1 MMNQDFFPI
10 PPKVEPTIYAYSE
23 PQFNGL
29 LKVGYTG
36 RQSVADRVRQQHVN
50 LPTRSVQIVLQ
61 QPATRP
67 DGSSFTDHEVHRWLR
82 SHGVPNPKMDGARS
96 SEWFECDVAKVQAA
110 ILAVRNRDDNEDER
124 TESFGM
130 RPEQQEAV
138 NRSVQY
144 FRKFAKA
151 ETDGR
156 IPHFLWN
163 CKMRFGKTFAAYQLA
178 RKMKWTRLLVLTFKP
193 AVESAWSDDLLHHT
207 DFKGWQFISRNSPL
221 QPDDADPLRPIVCFG
236 SFQDY
241 LGRNSMGGI
250 KAKNEWVHA
259 THWDCVV
266 LDEYHYGAW
275 DDNAKALF
283 DDDCDEEMQESEADS
298 GSVQKNFDE
307 NLMPIK
313 TDAYLYLS
321 GTPFRALNSG
331 EFNEEQIYNWTYAD
345 EQNAK
350 LNWNEADGPNPYAAL
365 PRMVLMTYQ
374 LPDEIR
380 HVATLGEFNEFDLN
394 AFFEAEGVG
403 DKARFHY
410 EDSVQKWLD
419 LIRGAYKETIV
430 SDLKLRTDKPP
441 MPYSHAPLLKTLS
454 HTLWLFRS
462 VASCYAMRNLLMQ
475 PQNRF
480 YHDYKVVLAAGSE
493 CGVGLAAL
501 GPVREAMGVNP
512 LVAKT
517 ITLSCGKLT
526 TGVTIRP
533 WTGILMLCNLSSPE
547 SYFQS
552 AFRVQ
557 SPWTVRS
564 DDASADVIVKQECY
578 VFDFAP
584 NRALKQIAHYSQE
597 LNVEEPNPERKVADF
612 IKFLPVLAYDG
623 FSMKRIDPAGILDIA
638 ASGTSATLLA
648 RRWES
653 ALLVNVDN
661 VTLRR
666 LMNSEQAMKALMSI
680 EAFRSLNADIE
691 TIINKSDELN
701 KRKTQADDN
710 KPTAKEKKEM
720 TEDEKEIKSK
730 RKEIQDKLI
739 KFATRIP
746 IFMYL
751 TDYREVC
758 LRDVITKLEPK
769 LFKKVTGLSVLDFD
783 LLLSLG
789 IFNSQIMNEAVF
801 RFKCYEDSSLCY
813 TGIDSHE
820 ADNNVGGFD
829 TSISKSDYNQ
839 VFTNL

>member
-36 RQSVADRVRQQHVN
+36 RQSVADRVRQQYVN

-283 DDDCDEEMQESEADS
+283 DDDCDEEMQELEADS

-701 KRKTQADDN
+701 KRKTQANDN

>member
-701 KRKTQADDN
+701 KRKTQANDN

>member
-1 MMNQDFFPI
+1 MNQDFFPI

-701 KRKTQADDN
+701 KRKTQANDN

>member
-50 LPTRSVQIVLQ
+50 QPTRSVQIVLQ

-193 AVESAWSDDLLHHT
+193 TVESAWSDDLLHHT

-701 KRKTQADDN
+701 KRKTQANDN

>member
-1 MMNQDFFPI
+1 
-10 PPKVEPTIYAYSE
+10 
-23 PQFNGL
+23 
-29 LKVGYTG
+29 
-36 RQSVADRVRQQHVN
+36 
-50 LPTRSVQIVLQ
+50 
-61 QPATRP
+61 
-67 DGSSFTDHEVHRWLR
+67 
-82 SHGVPNPKMDGARS
+82 
-96 SEWFECDVAKVQAA
+96 
-110 ILAVRNRDDNEDER
+110 
-124 TESFGM
+124 
-130 RPEQQEAV
+130 
-138 NRSVQY
+138 
-144 FRKFAKA
+144 
-151 ETDGR
+151 
-156 IPHFLWN
+156 
-163 CKMRFGKTFAAYQLA
+163 
-178 RKMKWTRLLVLTFKP
+178 
-193 AVESAWSDDLLHHT
+193 
-207 DFKGWQFISRNSPL
+207 
-221 QPDDADPLRPIVCFG
+221 
-236 SFQDY
+236 
-241 LGRNSMGGI
+241 
-250 KAKNEWVHA
+250 VHA

-701 KRKTQADDN
+701 KRKTQANDN

>member
-250 KAKNEWVHA
+250 KAKNEWVHT

-701 KRKTQADDN
+701 KRKTQANDN

>member
-283 DDDCDEEMQESEADS
+283 DDDCDEEMQELEADS

-680 EAFRSLNADIE
+680 ESFRSLNADIE

>member
-36 RQSVADRVRQQHVN
+36 RQSVADRVRQQYVN

-701 KRKTQADDN
+701 KRKTQANDN